1 MWELRDGEV
10 QGRAVFWGQQG
21 CGSHEFLHN
30 EEAISAIRSPEE
42 DMELHVPP
50 QSSELRLF

>member
-1 MWELRDGEV
+1 MWEMGDGEV

-30 EEAISAIRSPEE
+30 EEAISAIHSPKEN
-42 DMELHVPP
+42 MELQVPP
-50 QSSELRLF
+50 QSSELWLF